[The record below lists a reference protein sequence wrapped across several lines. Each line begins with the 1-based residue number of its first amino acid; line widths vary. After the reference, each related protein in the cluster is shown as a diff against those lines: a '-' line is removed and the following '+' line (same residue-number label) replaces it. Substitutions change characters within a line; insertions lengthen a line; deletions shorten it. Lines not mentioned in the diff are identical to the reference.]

1 MGLTVNPMDPHEPL
15 MIVKIHYANRNNEF
29 SFQDRNLP
37 TKEEIAEHW
46 VELPDWVYE
55 NLAEDGMCHGNLCEN
70 IFRRMNSYD
79 TNPLAE
85 EYPNRIDSY
94 EEFTEPKLLAPEN
107 PRIGQDWLR
116 DNDVGHTSMS
126 VGDIIEVCYPENDPR
141 YPYKGAG
148 LVGKALEYWLENR
161 FKEGFYYT
169 MRIGFKRLF
178 DED

>member
-1 MGLTVNPMDPHEPL
+1 MDPHEPL

-79 TNPLAE
+79 TNPLAQ
-85 EYPNRIDSY
+85 EYPANKRIAAY
-94 EEFTEPKLLAPEN
+94 EEFTEAKLLAPEN

-126 VGDIIEVCYPENDPR
+126 VGDIIEVR
-141 YPYKGAG
+141 YAQDDDYYTT
-148 LVGKALEYWLENR
+148 LVGKALESWLENR